1 MSVSGKE
8 IVGPTEEEEELI
20 EEKHQE
26 KKRRVVVVL
35 TAIDLIYTLPLGEEE
50 NTKRETIGRR
60 DRLVAHVL

>member
-26 KKRRVVVVL
+26 KK
-35 TAIDLIYTLPLGEEE
+35 GE
-50 NTKRETIGRR
+50 
-60 DRLVAHVL
+60 LLF